1 MSVVDAKNSEAAA
14 QFRAAFEAWF
24 KKSGLTQLQASIKL
38 GISQSLVNR
47 IISGK
52 AAASM
57 GLAENIAKK
66 IGCDLVDMLV
76 EGREILKSQ
85 KLRHNKPKI

>member
-24 KKSGLTQLQASIKL
+24 RKSGLTQLQASMKL

-57 GLAENIAKK
+57 ALAENIARE
-66 IGCDLVDMLV
+66 IGCDLADMLV
-76 EGREILKSQ
+76 EGRSILKSQ
-85 KLRHNKPKI
+85 QAKSSNN